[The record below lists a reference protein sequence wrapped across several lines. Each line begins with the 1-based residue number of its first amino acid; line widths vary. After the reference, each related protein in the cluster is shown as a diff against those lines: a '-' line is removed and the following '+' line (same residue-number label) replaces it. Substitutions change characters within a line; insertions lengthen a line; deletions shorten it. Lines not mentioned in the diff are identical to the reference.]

1 MDNTELPE
9 LKTPGER
16 RSFSSE
22 FKKNAVARLKLTSNA
37 SALAVELGVRR
48 NQLYKWEKQAD
59 VVSGGGKLRSP
70 GRPPRA
76 DETEVDRM
84 RREISRL
91 EMENAILKKAG
102 AYLKG
107 LKP

>member
-1 MDNTELPE
+1 MSMDNTELPE

-22 FKKNAVARLKLTSNA
+22 FKKDAVARLKLTSNA

-59 VVSGGGKLRSP
+59 VVSGGGSCVRQDVRPEPMKVRWTACAAKSVDLR
-70 GRPPRA
+70 
-76 DETEVDRM
+76 
-84 RREISRL
+84 RRTPS
-91 EMENAILKKAG
+91 
-102 AYLKG
+102 
-107 LKP
+107 